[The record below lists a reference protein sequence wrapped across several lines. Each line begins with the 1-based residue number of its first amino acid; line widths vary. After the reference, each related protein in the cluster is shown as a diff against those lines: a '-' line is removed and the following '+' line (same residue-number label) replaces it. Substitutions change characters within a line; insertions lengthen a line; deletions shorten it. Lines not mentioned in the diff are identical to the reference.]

1 MTIDLLVNMRLKSEQ
16 SKTSSSSPRLSLM
29 LK

>member
-1 MTIDLLVNMRLKSEQ
+1 MTIDLLVNMRLKLEQ